1 MIRRHDWATPG
12 TCMTCLHPPHATS
25 GAPGGGCSLMLHDG
39 HAMMG
44 GMPPSPNAPTPEL
57 ACGCAFPTSFSP
69 GIAMTWWHPPHT
81 ASDAP
86 GGCCSTAAQS
96 GHLTILVK
104 AWAPGGC
111 AGAPFPPETTGEMAC
126 PQEPHATVGTP
137 GGMSSWDAHLGHVA
151 MRLPP

>member
-1 MIRRHDWATPG
+1 MLRA
-12 TCMTCLHPPHATS
+12 PPIV
-25 GAPGGGCSLMLHDG
+25 L
-39 HAMMG
+39 
-44 GMPPSPNAPTPEL
+44 
-57 ACGCAFPTSFSP
+57 P